1 MNLETADLVPTK
13 NVKKCPPALVKWPF
27 LTQKNRR
34 DHGTKQAILVDMR
47 CEDCP
52 RFDAD
57 KGVCKDRKLNP
68 ESFPAAVEVVQ
79 IFGPRAICTL
89 NDYREQML
97 DI

>member
-1 MNLETADLVPTK
+1 M
-13 NVKKCPPALVKWPF
+13 
-27 LTQKNRR
+27 
-34 DHGTKQAILVDMR
+34 VDMR

-57 KGVCKDRKLNP
+57 EGACKDRKLNP

-97 DI
+97 DIWEGKKLPGKPPRIKRNGRPY